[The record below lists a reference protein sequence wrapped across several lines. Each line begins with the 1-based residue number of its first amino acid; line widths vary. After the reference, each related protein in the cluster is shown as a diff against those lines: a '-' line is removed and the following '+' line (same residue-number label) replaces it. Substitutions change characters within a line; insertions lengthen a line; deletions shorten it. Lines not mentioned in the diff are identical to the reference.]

1 MARNS
6 NAFDDR
12 EISDEEIKSAL
23 ADLTADK
30 RFRATD
36 RGKAILNYIASLHFA
51 GCDDGVKGYSIAI
64 DVLGRPESFDPST
77 DPIVRIEVSR
87 LRAALVQY
95 YEAFGRE
102 KPIEIELPKGKYAL
116 AFNRRADAE
125 EATSD
130 PLVGQAPIPPPS
142 IPPVTLRR
150 RFKYLDLA
158 VASFALLISLALV
171 YFLTNRSTDTVK
183 PTVAIDFSPENPAF
197 DREAESVRDSLLIA
211 LGNFHTLAL
220 RSNDS
225 GSIDPQMRL
234 PAYTVRMR
242 YRVEDQTRS
251 IWWQVNDE
259 VKNVIVSSGVEEV
272 PGSGLTAEQ
281 VRAEL
286 SSGLSQKLAAS
297 TGIINSRIATDVKSQ
312 FFGNVCVLKAEI
324 SLAKGQV
331 QSDTQSCL
339 ERTLKYDPRQTD
351 AMAALSRVLVNSSG
365 SVIAKDVL
373 DRSLEL
379 AQEAVSIAPWSDRA
393 EFALMEA
400 NFRKGRIE
408 DALEAGKRAV
418 ALNPN
423 NLEVKAT
430 LALALFANQNW
441 DQAIALINESE
452 QQKRNMALKART
464 VLALDAARRGNWHDV
479 LLFANQLPPQND
491 LAVGFRLAAL
501 VQLRPTEATAELKDV
516 TQSNPGL
523 HQAVGNELEGM
534 SVPRMVANVIMD
546 QIQIGQTRAELP
558 KPTVRN

>member
-36 RGKAILNYIASLHFA
+36 RGKAILNYIAGLHFA

-64 DVLGRPESFDPST
+64 DVLGRPDSFDPST

-102 KPIEIELPKGKYAL
+102 NPIEIELPKGKYAL
-116 AFNRRADAE
+116 AFSRRTTAE
-125 EATSD
+125 TPTSD
-130 PLVGQAPIPPPS
+130 TLVGQEPIPPPS
-142 IPPVTLRR
+142 SPPLTLRR
-150 RFKYLDLA
+150 RLKYMDLA

-197 DREAESVRDSLLIA
+197 NLEAENVRDSLLIA

-242 YRVEDQTRS
+242 YRVADQTRS
-251 IWWQVNDE
+251 VWWQVTDE

-272 PGSGLTAEQ
+272 SGSGQAVEQ
-281 VRAEL
+281 VRAAL
-286 SSGLSQKLAAS
+286 SSALSQKLAAAN
-297 TGIINSRIATDVKSQ
+297 GVINSRVATDVKSQ

-324 SLAKGQV
+324 ELAKGQV
-331 QSDTQSCL
+331 QSDSRNCL

-351 AMAALSRVLVNSSG
+351 AMAALSRVLVNSG
-365 SVIAKDVL
+365 GPIITKDAL

-379 AQEAVSIAPWSDRA
+379 AQDAVSIAPWSDRA
-393 EFALMEA
+393 EFALMDA

-423 NLEVKAT
+423 NLEIKAT
-430 LALALFANQNW
+430 LALVLFANQNW

-464 VLALDAARRGNWHDV
+464 VLALDAARRGDWHDV
-479 LLFANQLPPQND
+479 LSFANQLPPQND
-491 LAVGFRLAAL
+491 LALGFRLAAL

-534 SVPRMVANVIMD
+534 SVPPMVANVIMD

-558 KPTVRN
+558 KPTVQN

>member
-36 RGKAILNYIASLHFA
+36 RGKAILNYIADLHFA

-142 IPPVTLRR
+142 IPPATLRR

-220 RSNDS
+220 RSNDT

-297 TGIINSRIATDVKSQ
+297 TGVINNRIASDVKSQ

-331 QSDTQSCL
+331 QSDAQNCL

-351 AMAALSRVLVNSSG
+351 AMAALSRLLVNSSG

-379 AQEAVSIAPWSDRA
+379 AQDAVSIAPWSDRA

-558 KPTVRN
+558 EPTVRN

>member
-1 MARNS
+1 MALNS
-6 NAFDDR
+6 DAFDDR

-23 ADLTADK
+23 ADLAADK

-36 RGKAILNYIASLHFA
+36 RGRAILNYIAGLHFA

-64 DVLGRPESFDPST
+64 DVLGRPECFDPSI

-102 KPIEIELPKGKYAL
+102 KSIEIELPKGKYAL
-116 AFNRRADAE
+116 VFNRRDDAE

-130 PLVGQAPIPPPS
+130 SLVGQAPIPPPS
-142 IPPVTLRR
+142 TRPVTLRR

-158 VASFALLISLALV
+158 VASFALLSSLALV

-183 PTVAIDFSPENPAF
+183 PTIAIDFSPDNPVF

-220 RSNDS
+220 RSNDK

-251 IWWQVNDE
+251 IWWQVNDD

-272 PGSGLTAEQ
+272 LGPGLTAQQ

-297 TGIINSRIATDVKSQ
+297 TGVINSRIATDVKSQ
-312 FFGNVCVLKAEI
+312 FFGNVCVLKAEV

-331 QSDTQSCL
+331 QSDTQNCL

-408 DALEAGKRAV
+408 DALDAGKRAV

-452 QQKRNMALKART
+452 QQKRNTALKART

-479 LLFANQLPPQND
+479 LLFANQLPPRND

-501 VQLRPTEATAELKDV
+501 VQLKPTEGTAELKDV

-523 HQAVGNELEGM
+523 HQAIGNELEGM
-534 SVPRMVANVIMD
+534 SVPRIVANVIMD

-558 KPTVRN
+558 KPTVQN